1 MTDSSKNDVA
11 ITIPWSVKGV
21 SAKARQTAKDEAA
34 KSGQTIGSWLSQAIR
49 TAAKDPVLFQQLT
62 DLARTTATAPANVP
76 LDESAL
82 FEYLQKMDQ
91 KLNALSDRVAAN
103 EGQSDVRIPS
113 FETVSAIASKTW
125 PA

>member
-1 MTDSSKNDVA
+1 MTDSSKNDGA

-34 KSGQTIGSWLSQAIR
+34 KAGQTIGAWLSQAIR
-49 TAAKDPVLFQQLT
+49 KAAKDPVLFGQLT
-62 DLARTTATAPANVP
+62 DLARNVAATPANNS
-76 LDESAL
+76 LDESVL

-113 FETVSAIASKTW
+113 FETVSAIASKNW